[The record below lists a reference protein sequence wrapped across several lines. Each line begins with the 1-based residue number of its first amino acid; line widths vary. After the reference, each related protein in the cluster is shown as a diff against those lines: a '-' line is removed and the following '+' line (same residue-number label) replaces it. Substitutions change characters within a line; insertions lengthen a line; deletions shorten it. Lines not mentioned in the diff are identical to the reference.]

1 MQTQKHKNTEEVVIS
16 AILHTPKLI
25 LTQALEP
32 RWFTS
37 HRKIIETMQ
46 QLAATGVEVDAFS
59 VSDALNQP
67 GLLALL
73 VDIQRNVFGSAGNY
87 AGNVAKLRE
96 AFEASAIHAAIKK
109 ADRDIAEGEKPS
121 MVMTG
126 LIADS
131 IKISSSEGKSSVYTA
146 KEAMSVFINQ
156 LDEIYDARGTGGTGL
171 KVGIEA
177 LDNSMGGMHPSDMA
191 IVGAR
196 PGVGKTAFAVSVMRN
211 VAKQGKRVGFFSTEM
226 SVFQVMSRFASMES
240 NINAHKL
247 RQADLDDSDFARITA
262 ATSQIMAFNLRICD
276 KPAITIGE
284 LSMQARAWA
293 ADGGLDFIAVDY
305 LTRLHPDKV
314 GFNQN
319 LDVGLIVT
327 GLKNLARNLNIPVM
341 VLAQLNRSGAQRKD
355 KRPVMSDLR
364 DSGII
369 EQEADQILM
378 LYRPD
383 EDDEDFAPEIIIEK
397 NRHGSTGIVRCKF
410 SKTIMEW
417 SDIENEFNYN

>member
-1 MQTQKHKNTEEVVIS
+1 MQASMHKNTEEVLIS
-16 AILHTPKLI
+16 AILHTPSLI
-25 LTQALEP
+25 LTQPLEA
-32 RWFTS
+32 RWFVA

-46 QLAATGVEVDAFS
+46 HLAATGVEVDAFS

-67 GLLALL
+67 GLLVVL
-73 VDIQRNVFGSAGNY
+73 VDIQQNVFGREGNY
-87 AGNVAKLRE
+87 TGNVAKLRDY
-96 AFEASAIHAAIKK
+96 FESSAIHALIKK
-109 ADRDIAEGEKPS
+109 ADRDIGDGEAPAV
-121 MVMTG
+121 VMTG
-126 LIADS
+126 LIADA
-131 IKISSSEGKSSVYTA
+131 IKISSAEGKSAVYNA
-146 KEAMSVFINQ
+146 KEAMSVFINR
-156 LDEIYDARGTGGTGL
+156 LDEIYDARDTGGTGL
-171 KVGIEA
+171 KTGIA
-177 LDNSMGGMHPSDMA
+177 TLDESMGGMHPSDMT

-196 PGVGKTAFAVSVMRN
+196 PGVGKTAFAVSIMRN

-226 SVFQVMSRFASMES
+226 SVFQVMSRFASIES
-240 NINAHKL
+240 KINAHKL
-247 RQADLDDSDFARITA
+247 RQADLDEMDFARITA
-262 ATSQIMAFNLRICD
+262 ATSTIMGFNLRICD

-383 EDDEDFAPEIIIEK
+383 EDSETEFPPEIVIEK
-397 NRHGSTGIVRCKF
+397 NRHGECGIVRC
-410 SKTIMEW
+410 
-417 SDIENEFNYN
+417 EFEKSTMHWRDVEAGYDA